1 MRKNILFWGTP
12 EVAIPALHT
21 LIKYQDEL
29 NYNLTGVI
37 TIPDRISG
45 RGHKKKESAVKK
57 EAKKNKLKI
66 FTPTDLSDP
75 IFINNIRNL
84 NLDIILVVAFRKLPN
99 ILFNIPNIGTVNL
112 HASLLPQYRG
122 AAPINWVII
131 NGEEKTG
138 LTTFFIN
145 DKIDTGDIIIQEKID
160 IMPQWHAHHLHAEL
174 MKKSEKILK
183 LTIQK
188 LLSNNYVTHTQN
200 VSDNNNKLKYAPKIH
215 KQDLII
221 KWEKWNSKKLI
232 DIYNFIK
239 GMSPPGV
246 KTVLFIQNQ
255 DKKIIK
261 KHISIT
267 EVSGFKKTSNFNKK
281 ITIKISESC
290 SEIILTKEHN
300 YFLIK
305 RIKLDNGKELNTS
318 DFINGFLKKKNHI
331 NNLFLQSPND

>member
-1 MRKNILFWGTP
+1 MRKNILFCGTP
-12 EVAIPALHT
+12 EFAIPALNT
-21 LIKYQDEL
+21 LIRYQDEL
-29 NYNLTGVI
+29 GYNLTGVI

-45 RGHKKKESAVKK
+45 RGQKKQEAPIKK

-75 IFINNIRNL
+75 VFINSIHNL
-84 NLDIILVVAFRKLPN
+84 NLDIILVVAFRKLPS

-145 DKIDTGDIIIQEKID
+145 EKIDTGDIIIQEEID
-160 IMPQWHAHHLHAEL
+160 ILQHWHAHHLHEEL
-174 MKKSEKILK
+174 MKKSAKILK

-188 LLSNNYVTHTQN
+188 LLSNNYVVHKQN
-200 VSDNNNKLKYAPKIH
+200 VLDNKQLKYAPKIH

-221 KWEKWNSKKLI
+221 KWENWNSKKLV
-232 DIYNFIK
+232 DIYNFIR

-246 KTVLFIQNQ
+246 KTVLFIQDQN
-255 DKKIIK
+255 KKIIK

-267 EVSGFKKTSNFNKK
+267 ELGSFKKTSNFNKN
-281 ITIKISESC
+281 ITIKISESYN
-290 SEIILTKEHN
+290 EIILTKEN
-300 YFLIK
+300 DYFLIK
-305 RIKLDNGKELNTS
+305 KIKLDNGKELNTS

-331 NNLFLQSPND
+331 NNLFLKSPTD